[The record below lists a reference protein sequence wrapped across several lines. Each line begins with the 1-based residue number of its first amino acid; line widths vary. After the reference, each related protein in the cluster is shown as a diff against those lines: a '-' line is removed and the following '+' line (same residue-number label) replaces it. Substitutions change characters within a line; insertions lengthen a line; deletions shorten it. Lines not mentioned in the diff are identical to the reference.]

1 MSVQIKVKKIRPFF
15 FFFVLMYKKTN
26 FADVELLI
34 VGCEEM
40 GKYMLSPIVWLR
52 RFRKRC
58 GYGVHSPYAFDFI
71 TDVLYEHLP
80 YYAYKDLDAL
90 HPFWVRKLRLRPLK
104 LSRVLFR
111 IANFVHPRRA
121 CVLTT
126 SAADR
131 AYMQAAVPSAQ
142 WTETLSPGSLFDF
155 VCIDAPVQDVL
166 SYVTESSVLV
176 VSKLQENKSYWQQ
189 LLNDERVA
197 ISFDLY
203 DLGVLMFDKRLNR
216 KDYVVNF

>member
-1 MSVQIKVKKIRPFF
+1 M
-15 FFFVLMYKKTN
+15 
-26 FADVELLI
+26 
-34 VGCEEM
+34 
-40 GKYMLSPIVWLR
+40 WLR

-111 IANFVHPRRA
+111 IANFVHPGRA

-131 AYMQAAVPSAQ
+131 AYMRAAVPSAQ